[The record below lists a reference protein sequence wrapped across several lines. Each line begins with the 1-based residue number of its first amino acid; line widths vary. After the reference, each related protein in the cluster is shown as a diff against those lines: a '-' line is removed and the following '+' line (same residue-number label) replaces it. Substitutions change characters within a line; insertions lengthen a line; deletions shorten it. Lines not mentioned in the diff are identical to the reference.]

1 METHQN
7 GFETCRSSRS
17 IYPLSLIPYPSRY
30 AELTCKTN
38 FSLHEGASHAEELA
52 EEAKRLGLYAV
63 AATDTESLSGVARA
77 HTVFKEAGVKFI
89 IGVEIRPLDA
99 PPVMLWAPTKF
110 AYSQLCRLLTRGR
123 LRA

>member
-1 METHQN
+1 MKSCST
-7 GFETCRSSRS
+7 
-17 IYPLSLIPYPSRY
+17 YPLTTSRYPRMFHPSSFTLHPFQY

-63 AATDTESLSGVARA
+63 AATDTESLSGIARA

-89 IGVEIRPLDA
+89 VGVEIRPLDA
-99 PPVMLWAPTKF
+99 PPAMLWAPTK
-110 AYSQLCRLLTRGR
+110 S
-123 LRA
+123 